1 MGLEADNMVISE
13 AQLSKTKERL
23 YWNVIRG
30 IAIYLMLWGHCI
42 QYCAMDS
49 FSFFEDPAFKAIY
62 SFHMPLFMIVSG
74 YLYYGSFEKRDL
86 RDLLTHRIQSL
97 LWPIIGGTVINN
109 LLMTIPA
116 AILSRGQ
123 VPSLFNG
130 ALLQGW
136 NYSLWFLWSVLSCST
151 AVGVACKV
159 GKTPFRRIIYLSL
172 GVLFVSLFPNANE
185 NLFMYPFFIVGF
197 FMAKHKQ
204 FLFTAFGRIKYIVFL
219 LFPVLLLSY
228 KREHYIY
235 ITPMFGAE
243 LGAVY
248 NLKVDLFRFFI
259 GLVGSLSLLIL
270 VSLVFRRLSCSDEH
284 IPKFWAVLSRLGED
298 SLPIYCLSVPLLSG
312 YLPHIFRKCMEPFG
326 YNLLAG
332 NWILYNLIFTPLL
345 AAGYCAALLVV
356 IRLLKKIRVQKLLF
370 GR

>member
-1 MGLEADNMVISE
+1 MVIS
-13 AQLSKTKERL
+13 ADQLSKTKERL

-62 SFHMPLFMIVSG
+62 SFHMPLFMLVSG

-86 RDLLTHRIQSL
+86 RDLLTHRIQGV

-109 LLMTIPA
+109 LLMMVPTV
-116 AILSRGQ
+116 ILSNGWI
-123 VPSLFNG
+123 PSPFDG

-159 GKTPFRRIIYLSL
+159 GKTPFLRIIYLSL
-172 GVLFVSLFPNANE
+172 GVLFVALFPNANE

-204 FLFTAFGRIKYIVFL
+204 FLFTAFGRIRYIVFL
-219 LFPVLLLSY
+219 LFPILLLFY
-228 KREHYIY
+228 KRKHYIY

-243 LGAVY
+243 SGAAY
-248 NLKVDLFRFFI
+248 NLTIDLFRFFI
-259 GLVGSLSLLIL
+259 GLAGSLFLLIL
-270 VSLVFRRLSCSDEH
+270 VSLVFRRFSCSDER
-284 IPKFWAVLSRLGED
+284 IPKFWGILSRLGEN

-312 YLPHIFRKCMEPFG
+312 YLPHVFRKCMEPFG
-326 YNLLAG
+326 YNLLAE

-356 IRLLKKIRVQKLLF
+356 IRLLKKIGIHKLFF